1 MPMPQPATGGADTL
15 ATYRHLR
22 DSAAAFHGPAI
33 SSSDTGVLLGVL
45 APLSHVAGNELLA
58 AVQLAVDQ
66 ANGDGGIGGRECRLL
81 HLSDD
86 QTWHIYFTST
96 NATDSRRMGLLR
108 SSVGWMARAHTAE
121 LVVAKLWVPLVSPVS
136 PTAADRSVDV
146 ANVPWVFGLIPDEI
160 IQAQM
165 LVQAAQVRGWT
176 NLRVVDDR

>member
-1 MPMPQPATGGADTL
+1 MRGGLLLACLLHTAVCPHANAAARTGGADTL

-33 SSSDTGVLLGVL
+33 SSSDTGILLGVL

-86 QTWHIYFTST
+86 QTWHST
-96 NATDSRRMGLLR
+96 AHQLTRLIRENGAAALIGGLD
-108 SSVGWMARAHTAE
+108 GARAYGRTGRGQ
-121 LVVAKLWVPLVSPVS
+121 VVGVSGVS
-136 PTAADRSVDV
+136 DRGGSLSRC
-146 ANVPWVFGLIPDEI
+146 P
-160 IQAQM
+160 
-165 LVQAAQVRGWT
+165 
-176 NLRVVDDR
+176 